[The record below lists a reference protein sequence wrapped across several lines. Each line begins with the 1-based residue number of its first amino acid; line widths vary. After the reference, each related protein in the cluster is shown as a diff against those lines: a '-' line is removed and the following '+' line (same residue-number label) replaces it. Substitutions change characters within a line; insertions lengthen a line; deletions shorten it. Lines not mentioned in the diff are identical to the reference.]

1 MMEIKVKINMIQEL
15 FIDDKWKSGKEE
27 WNKIEKL
34 KDEWKIFLEQIKFY
48 SKNWKDSIF
57 TIFSNEFELRWV
69 DAS

>member
-1 MMEIKVKINMIQEL
+1 MIQEL

>member
-1 MMEIKVKINMIQEL
+1 MIQEL
-15 FIDDKWKSGKEE
+15 FTDDKWKSGKEE

-48 SKNWKDSIF
+48 SKNWKRVVLKDSIF
-57 TIFSNEFELRWV
+57 TIQVMSLRWA